1 MYEYLYDMDEA
12 VKFVNRK
19 GIDKNHDW
27 SCYMSSLNNIGVKNI
42 NQLTVSD
49 LYGILDDLESLCDND
64 IELVIS
70 TINNTQCATLIMKN
84 SEYTDDDTDDE

>member
-27 SCYMSSLNNIGVKNI
+27 SYYMSSLNNIGVKNI
-42 NQLTVSD
+42 NKLTVSD

-84 SEYTDDDTDDE
+84 SEYADDDADE